1 MIHLHILLLLIGGYV
16 VDQSVAQQ
24 GDQPYECFAYGD
36 PHVVTWHP
44 KVGSYQ
50 HYHPCYENGFFTV
63 VKNEFLTYKVEVSK
77 LFSINVDIYFY
88 NGVNK
93 VPICLILAEN
103 FEYYP
108 DDVDKCRQH
117 GITWSTFTNS
127 SQKHL
132 TISYTKAN
140 FTTNIRQMLQS
151 HYNTR
156 HYNIHVWQMKSLS
169 ERSTG
174 ICQRNDPA
182 CLKKPSKSG
191 LEVSS
196 ETIWPRA
203 GSITENQARTICKTH
218 ISTFLGKSRKA
229 PYMRSI
235 NTNDTISIVMDACVQ
250 DVLLTGVPEMAR
262 SSTDVLMIEELTAD
276 VTSIASLKNV
286 IETGMP
292 QAIIAYNQAAE
303 EAAVEIPQVL
313 GLSTTTTQTTPVA
326 ITSSSTLTTTSNIQ
340 ILCNTYFY

>member
-1 MIHLHILLLLIGGYV
+1 MIRLHILLLLIGGYV

-24 GDQPYECFAYGD
+24 GDEPYECFAYGD

-44 KVGSYQ
+44 KLKSG
-50 HYHPCYENGFFTV
+50 
-63 VKNEFLTYKVEVSK
+63 
-77 LFSINVDIYFY
+77 
-88 NGVNK
+88 
-93 VPICLILAEN
+93 
-103 FEYYP
+103 
-108 DDVDKCRQH
+108 
-117 GITWSTFTNS
+117 
-127 SQKHL
+127 
-132 TISYTKAN
+132 
-140 FTTNIRQMLQS
+140 
-151 HYNTR
+151 YNTR

-196 ETIWPRA
+196 ETIWSRA

-218 ISTFLGKSRKA
+218 INTFLGKSRKA

-276 VTSIASLKNV
+276 VTSISSLKNV